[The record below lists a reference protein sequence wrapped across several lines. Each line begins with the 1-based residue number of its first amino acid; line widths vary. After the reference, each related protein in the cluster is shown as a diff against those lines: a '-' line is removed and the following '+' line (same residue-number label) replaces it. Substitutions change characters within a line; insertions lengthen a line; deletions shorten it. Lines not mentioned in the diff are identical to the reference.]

1 MEQIIF
7 QKCVH
12 THVHTREHEY
22 TLTEQVNMIIS
33 EDKQQ
38 KKATYLT
45 YATSF
50 LGACIERW
58 QIIN

>member
-1 MEQIIF
+1 MEQILF

-12 THVHTREHEY
+12 IHVHTHEHEY
-22 TLTEQVNMIIS
+22 RLTEQVNMIIS

-45 YATSF
+45 RNYSF

-58 QIIN
+58 QIVN